1 MASPSLASSIF
12 LPKRAKFDGQIER
25 HVSGDAAGAVRRGGG
40 ASQMRPEYYWSRFFL
55 ANDNHNK
62 NYRLVWWPLLSQ
74 PKEQGGLGIMNLDL
88 QNKCLLDKWL
98 FKLSNE
104 HDIWQDL
111 SRNKYIKDNT
121 FSQV

>member
-1 MASPSLASSIF
+1 
-12 LPKRAKFDGQIER
+12 
-25 HVSGDAAGAVRRGGG
+25 
-40 ASQMRPEYYWSRFFL
+40 
-55 ANDNHNK
+55 
-62 NYRLVWWPLLSQ
+62 
-74 PKEQGGLGIMNLDL
+74 MNLDL

-121 FSQV
+121 FSQVQRKAADSHLGESHECKRNFLKFGDFQVKGW